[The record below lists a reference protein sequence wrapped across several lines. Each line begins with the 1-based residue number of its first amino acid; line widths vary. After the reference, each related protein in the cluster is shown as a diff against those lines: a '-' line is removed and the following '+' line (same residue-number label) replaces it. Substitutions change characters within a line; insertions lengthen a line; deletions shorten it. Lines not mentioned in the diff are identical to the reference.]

1 LIGILG
7 SGGFGTALAVALAR
21 DGKPVTLC
29 ARNADHVEEMV
40 RVREHR
46 RRLPGV
52 RLPELVSP
60 TSDVRDLQA
69 AEPVLI
75 ASPSQPLADVLAEF
89 ADILSGK
96 TLVAC
101 CKGIDPASGLG
112 PASRTERAFPR
123 ATPAQLSG
131 PGFATDIAAGLPTA
145 MTIAATDDRT
155 AADLQRKLSTSS
167 LRLYRC
173 TDIIGV
179 EAGGA
184 LKNVIA
190 IACGMAI
197 GAGFGESARAALMT
211 RGFAEIVRFALAR
224 GARAETLAGLSGLGD
239 LALTA
244 TSERSRNYAFGVA
257 LGELGLSDPAVTTEG
272 IATARAVAGIAKSE
286 AMRLPLITVVAE
298 FLCGGLTLAQAVE
311 SLMARPLRR
320 E

>member
-1 LIGILG
+1 MIGVLG
-7 SGGFGTALAVALAR
+7 SGAFGTALAR

-29 ARNADHVEEMV
+29 ARNADHVEDMV

-46 RRLPGV
+46 RRLRGV
-52 RLPELVSP
+52 RLPERVSP
-60 TSDVRDLQA
+60 TSDAKDLLVT
-69 AEPVLI
+69 EPVLI
-75 ASPSQPLADVLAEF
+75 AAPSQSLTGVLVGF

-101 CKGIDPASGLG
+101 CKGIDPASGHG
-112 PASRTERAFPR
+112 SASRIERAVSR
-123 ATPAQLSG
+123 AIPAQLSG
-131 PGFATDIAAGLPTA
+131 PGFAADIAAGLPTA
-145 MTIAATDDRT
+145 MTIAAADDWI
-155 AADLQRKLSTSS
+155 AAALQRKLSTSS
-167 LRLYRC
+167 PRLYRC

-179 EAGGA
+179 EVGGA

-244 TSERSRNYAFGVA
+244 TSGRSRNYAFGSA
-257 LGELGLSDPAVTTEG
+257 LGERGLSDPAVTTED

-286 AMRLPLITVVAE
+286 AMRLPVITAVAE
-298 FLCGGLTLAQAVE
+298 FLCGELTLAQAVE

>member
-1 LIGILG
+1 M
-7 SGGFGTALAVALAR
+7 TLAR
-21 DGKPVTLC
+21 DGKPVTLG
-29 ARNADHVEEMV
+29 ARNADHVEDMV
-40 RVREHR
+40 RIGEHR

-52 RLPELVSP
+52 CLPELVSP
-60 TSDVRDLQA
+60 TSNAKDLLA
-69 AEPVLI
+69 SEPVLI
-75 ASPSQPLADVLAEF
+75 AAPSQSLTGVLGEF

-101 CKGIDPASGLG
+101 CKGIDPVSGLG
-112 PASRTERAFPR
+112 PASRIERAVPR
-123 ATPAQLSG
+123 AIPAQLSG
-131 PGFATDIAAGLPTA
+131 PGFAADIAVGLPTA
-145 MTIAATDDRT
+145 MTIAAADDRT
-155 AADLQRKLSTSS
+155 AAALQRKLSTSS

-244 TSERSRNYAFGVA
+244 TSGRSRNYAFGLA
-257 LGELGLSDPAVTTEG
+257 LGERGLSDPAVTTEG

-286 AMRLPLITVVAE
+286 AMRLPVITTVAE
-298 FLCGGLTLAQAVE
+298 FLCGGLTLTQAVE